1 MKEAQSRNPFY
12 ESPISFKEDNS
23 WAKSWHKFLC
33 SDPPPPRLAGGGSG
47 GQTRGGPRLRPR
59 VSLLHVLRLLLGLGQ
74 RLVSTL
80 GSQTTSSLLCS
91 LGSPGA
97 CPARPSWR
105 PGRTRRPERTRRTA
119 TQTLSKPSSRAPNRI
134 KFPIADTKSVSAPAS
149 GSRGKP
155 QLTHSLD

>member
-1 MKEAQSRNPFY
+1 MKEAQSRNTFM
-12 ESPISFKEDNS
+12 SLRSASRRIIAGQN
-23 WAKSWHKFLC
+23 WHKLLC
-33 SDPPPPRLAGGGSG
+33 SDPSPPRVAGGGSG

-59 VSLLHVLRLLLGLGQ
+59 VSLLNVLRLLLGLRQ
-74 RLVSTL
+74 RLVSIQ

-97 CPARPSWR
+97 YPAWPSRR

-119 TQTLSKPSSRAPNRI
+119 TQTLSKPSSGAPNRI
-134 KFPIADTKSVSAPAS
+134 KFPIADTKSVPAPAS

-155 QLTHSLD
+155 QLTHNLD